1 MPAAPF
7 AIAKVRAAMAF
18 SSLDAV
24 EGIWYVPECECDRLR
39 EGGCNGSDI
48 RDELAELFKVYGGE
62 RNDGPN
68 IGMSGLSSSEVKAE
82 VSDTDGSTG
91 EEQRSLLSGETKVD
105 GISSN
110 EVWSTSIT
118 LIDRARFL

>member
-24 EGIWYVPECECDRLR
+24 EGISNVPGWECDRLR

-48 RDELAELFKVYGGE
+48 RDELTELLK
-62 RNDGPN
+62 NDGPN

-110 EVWSTSIT
+110 EAWSTSIT